1 MLGLRTNFYILLLL
15 IFNLFAKLSAQ
26 VNTDSL
32 KQVLNTTKE
41 DSSKIKIF
49 GQLFNALRESSPDEA
64 EAFAVK
70 GIKLAEKTKDKKSQ
84 ARLCHN
90 LGTFY
95 YLKANYPVALNYS
108 LIALGIREE
117 MGDSVNLVKSLN
129 NVGLIYYEE
138 NNFSEALKYHNKSI
152 AIKLKLKDKPGL
164 ASSYGNIGNVYFRQ
178 ANQKSSDSLYTICD
192 GFHKKA
198 LVIQE
203 EIAKNE
209 PDNIQNLVGLSA
221 TYNNLGNVAFEKS
234 ILNPNDKLLSLSV
247 EYHYKALDIQT
258 KIGDERG
265 IAHSYINI
273 GGIHQRLKK
282 TESAIAC
289 YEKALSYALKTDD
302 KESIKACYDGLF
314 DSYEKSG
321 DCKKSLH
328 YHKLLMSIKDSIWDE
343 SKTEQLAEMQTK
355 YEADKKSKEI
365 ELLNK
370 NQILHENELERQ
382 TLLRNSFIVGSILLV
397 ALVLILFN
405 RYRIKSLSSKKL
417 EEQNAIIGEKNKEIL
432 DSIKY
437 AKRIQEAILPPQ
449 TYIDSL
455 IPENF
460 IYYKPKD
467 IVSGDFY
474 WVDNIGDKIYIA
486 AVDCTGH
493 GVPGAFISIV
503 GFNLLK
509 HAIHEH
515 GKTIPSDIL
524 NQVNIDLSES
534 LRQSFNDSTVK
545 DGMDISLCCYDLK
558 NATLQYAGANNS
570 IYIVSKNENNEATF
584 KEIKADKHPIGI
596 FLGED
601 FKPFTNHTIKLNKG
615 DVIYQ
620 FTDGFADQFG
630 GPLGK
635 KFKYRPFEEL
645 LLKNSQLPTSEQKNI
660 LSETHETWKGL
671 NEQVD
676 DILVLGVRI

>member
-1 MLGLRTNFYILLLL
+1 MRTNRYILILLVL
-15 IFNLFAKLSAQ
+15 ILFTKLSAQ
-26 VNTDSL
+26 VNSDSL
-32 KQVLNTTKE
+32 KQLLNTTKA
-41 DSSKIKIF
+41 DSSKIKIY

-64 EAFAVK
+64 EAFAIK
-70 GIKLAEKTKDKKSQ
+70 GIKLAEKTKDKKGQ

-95 YLKANYPVALNYS
+95 YLKANYPVALKYS
-108 LIALGIREE
+108 LIALNIREE
-117 MGDSVNLVKSLN
+117 TGDSINLVKSLN

-138 NNFSEALKYHNKSI
+138 NNFPEALKYHNKSI
-152 AIKLKLKDKPGL
+152 AIKIKLGDNYGL
-164 ASSYGNIGNVYFRQ
+164 ASSYGNVGNVYFKQ
-178 ANQKSSDSLYTICD
+178 ANQKNSDSLYNVCAE
-192 GFHKKA
+192 FHNKA
-198 LVIQE
+198 RVIQE
-203 EIAKNE
+203 EFAKKT
-209 PDNIQNLVGLSA
+209 PDNINNLVGLSA

-234 ILNPNDKLLSLSV
+234 ILNPNNELLSQAV
-247 EYHYKALDIQT
+247 DYHYKALEIQL

-273 GGIHQRLKK
+273 GGIHERLRK
-282 TESAIAC
+282 TESAISN
-289 YEKALSYALKTDD
+289 YENALVYALKTDD
-302 KESIKACYDGLF
+302 KESLKACYDGL
-314 DSYEKSG
+314 SNTYERSG
-321 DCKKSLH
+321 DYKKGLY
-328 YHKLLMSIKDSIWDE
+328 YHKLHTRIKDSIWDE

-515 GKTIPSDIL
+515 GKTIPGDIL

-534 LRQSFNDSTVK
+534 LRQTFTDSTVK
-545 DGMDISLCCYDLK
+545 DGMDISLCCYDLA
-558 NATLQYAGANNS
+558 NSSLQYAGANNS
-570 IYIVSKNENNEATF
+570 IYIVSKNENGEGVF

-601 FKPFTNHTIKLNKG
+601 FKPFTNHTIQLNKG
-615 DVIYQ
+615 DIIYQ

-645 LLKNSQLPTSEQKNI
+645 LVKISQVPAKEQKII
-660 LSETHETWKGL
+660 LSESHENWKGL